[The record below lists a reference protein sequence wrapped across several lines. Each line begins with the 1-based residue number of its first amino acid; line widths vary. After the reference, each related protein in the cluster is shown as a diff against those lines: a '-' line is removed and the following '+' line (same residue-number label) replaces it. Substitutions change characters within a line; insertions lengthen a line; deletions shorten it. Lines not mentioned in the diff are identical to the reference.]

1 MKNLTAALLLFFVAF
16 CARIVIAQENADEA
30 MIKEVINKAYIEGIQ
45 NQGNIEDIRNGF
57 HPGFDLLMMRNNSLS
72 KLPIYTWL
80 ETIERRKAENPSGPA
95 AKTSVKFLM
104 IDITGNAAVAK
115 IELHREEKL
124 IFTDYLSLYRFE
136 EGWKIVS
143 KIYYQH

>member
-1 MKNLTAALLLFFVAF
+1 
-16 CARIVIAQENADEA
+16 
-30 MIKEVINKAYIEGIQ
+30 
-45 NQGNIEDIRNGF
+45 
-57 HPGFDLLMMRNNSLS
+57 MMRNNSLS

-80 ETIERRKAENPSGPA
+80 ETIERRKTENPSGPA